1 MQNIIQDIV
10 FIICAERQDEAGHR
24 GLKAFHRVWG
34 VLLLSIE
41 RLACRNCCRDVPIAI
56 SGGLGRQ
63 EAPVLVTD
71 PPIPE
76 GSGRVFW
83 EPILRLEFCL
93 GLSWFMPVP
102 AVSERARKLV
112 VEVLPSN
119 FRELALVLVGPELMP
134 KPRS

>member
-1 MQNIIQDIV
+1 M
-10 FIICAERQDEAGHR
+10 RP
-24 GLKAFHRVWG
+24 
-34 VLLLSIE
+34 
-41 RLACRNCCRDVPIAI
+41 PIAI

-63 EAPVLVTD
+63 EDPVLVTD

-83 EPILRLEFCL
+83 EPILRLEFRL
-93 GLSWFMPVP
+93 GLSRFMPVQ